1 MLRRNWRVCPIYT
14 TVVFELA
21 FIKRRLKKFCISH
34 PGQDKKMKVPIITP
48 ELSFELTKKDAPEN
62 FEGKRK
68 ASDITDF
75 SENFEDGENTSSKIR
90 PRII

>member
-1 MLRRNWRVCPIYT
+1 
-14 TVVFELA
+14 
-21 FIKRRLKKFCISH
+21 
-34 PGQDKKMKVPIITP
+34 MKVPIITP

-90 PRII
+90 PKII